1 MRGRPNLYTDYSKE
15 SAIFSNS
22 TQKFWFILLILTSV
36 SLVFFVSDYWM
47 LLLTTAFLISIAA
60 WGINIVSGFAG
71 QISLAHGVFVGIGTY
86 TAAVF
91 GGIATTSVIG
101 YQILGYELD
110 MIIWLPLSGIC
121 SALIGLLIAPISVRL
136 KGLNLGLVTLAL
148 VFIASHLF
156 SNLKTITGG
165 AGLGRKAAKLVLL
178 GFDFEEGLAVGNFIL
193 QKNQLVYLLS
203 LVLCIF
209 AGIGVKNLT
218 RSKTG
223 RAYSAIRDGD
233 IAAEAIGINLYTFKS
248 SAFALSSFYAGIAGS
263 LLFSVSGGVDPGTFN
278 LLYSITFIAIVI
290 IGGAGTVLGPLFGA
304 LFYILFPGAIQTILH
319 SLGEIGQ
326 GLALSSGQI
335 ERIIFGLFIILFLIF
350 EPRGLWGIWFRLRNY
365 FKAWPFSY

>member
-1 MRGRPNLYTDYSKE
+1 MEHPNSHWTIWPSGLFLWYANFFKVGILFGGERAGLSNEDLFLAKKLIRVPTNPVFSSLNLAQSVLLISYQLNVCSIKQNKE
-15 SAIFSNS
+15 SSQTNVSVKKANYEEKQKLKDIFSKS
-22 TQKFWFILLILTSV
+22 LLFWLSISLMFCWQSIWTV
-36 SLVFFVSDYWM
+36 SKVKLKGF
-47 LLLTTAFLISIAA
+47 AISILYP
-60 WGINIVSGFAG
+60 NV
-71 QISLAHGVFVGIGTY
+71 
-86 TAAVF
+86 
-91 GGIATTSVIG
+91 
-101 YQILGYELD
+101 
-110 MIIWLPLSGIC
+110 
-121 SALIGLLIAPISVRL
+121 L
-136 KGLNLGLVTLAL
+136 K
-148 VFIASHLF
+148 HLF

-178 GFDFEEGLAVGNFIL
+178 GFDFQEGLALGNFVL

-203 LVLCIF
+203 LILCIF
-209 AGIGVKNLT
+209 AGLGVKNLT

-248 SAFALSSFYAGIAGS
+248 SAFALSSFYAGVAGS

-304 LFYILFPGAIQTILH
+304 LFYILFPGAIQTVLH

-326 GLALSSGQI
+326 GLALTSGQI